1 MKPRNRIVN
10 VKKLIKSKW
19 TAVTPS
25 NKEKHFIVVKILIAE
40 LATYP
45 VELIQIEAIHSKR
58 IQVLAWQQLKDES
71 IWQQGWV

>member
-1 MKPRNRIVN
+1 MKPRKRIVN

-25 NKEKHFIVVKILIAE
+25 NKEKCFIVVKILIAE

-45 VELIQIEAIHSKR
+45 AELIQIEAIHTKR
-58 IQVLAWQQLKDES
+58 IQVLAWQKLNDEF